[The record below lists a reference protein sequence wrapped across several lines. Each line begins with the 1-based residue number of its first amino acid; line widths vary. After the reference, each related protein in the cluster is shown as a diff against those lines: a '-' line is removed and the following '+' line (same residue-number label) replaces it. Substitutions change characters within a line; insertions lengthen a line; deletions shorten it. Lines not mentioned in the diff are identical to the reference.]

1 MHLRYWIIEA
11 KWYLISTIQQ
21 GGPLGL
27 DIGDF
32 KNVFK
37 SVLGIEKADRQIER
51 LFMKID
57 TSSDGYIDWD
67 EFCSYMQLEYAEKE
81 AVYRRGMQ
89 INFALPVS
97 KFAYIWEVD
106 SSVWILQIITIH
118 FSPSNLAVSI
128 ATKFVA

>member
-1 MHLRYWIIEA
+1 MWCIFNLALSHS
-11 KWYLISTIQQ
+11 KFKHGSD
-21 GGPLGL
+21 LGL
-27 DIGDF
+27 DIDDF

-37 SVLGIEKADRQIER
+37 TVLGIEKADRQIER

-97 KFAYIWEVD
+97 QFAFFDCSIW
-106 SSVWILQIITIH
+106 IH
-118 FSPSNLAVSI
+118 RQLLTHFPASPIWLCAPR
-128 ATKFVA
+128 

>member
-1 MHLRYWIIEA
+1 MVH
-11 KWYLISTIQQ
+11 IQFSLSHSKFKH
-21 GGPLGL
+21 GSDLGL
-27 DIGDF
+27 DIDDF

-37 SVLGIEKADRQIER
+37 TVLGIEKADRQIER

-97 KFAYIWEVD
+97 QFAFFDCSIW
-106 SSVWILQIITIH
+106 IHRQLLTH
-118 FSPSNLAVSI
+118 FSASPIWLCAP
-128 ATKFVA
+128 